1 MYMASNVV
9 ASQALPSVQ
18 GRPNASSA
26 SSPSSA
32 SSLSC
37 SRCRNVMFLSQ
48 RPIARFMSNPT
59 NVQAAVAWGGA
70 AGCAALWITQPFDY
84 IKSVL
89 TSKPDADE

>member
-9 ASQALPSVQ
+9 ASQAMPSVQ

-26 SSPSSA
+26 SSSA

>member
-1 MYMASNVV
+1 MA
-9 ASQALPSVQ
+9 PSLV
-18 GRPNASSA
+18 P
-26 SSPSSA
+26 
-32 SSLSC
+32 
-37 SRCRNVMFLSQ
+37 

>member
-1 MYMASNVV
+1 MASKVV
-9 ASQALPSVQ
+9 ASQAMPSVQ

-26 SSPSSA
+26 SSSASSA
-32 SSLSC
+32 YSLSC
-37 SRCRNVMFLSQ
+37 SRCRNVTFLSQ